1 MNYVLDQ
8 LEDLMVSVQN
18 HDIAFIIFAVIAL
31 LFLGAILWLTCCV
44 HENRHNLRVLDERL
58 TEGHNK
64 LAKRLLEQEQE
75 QSLNRVRRA
84 GVNNFRLIC
93 KVGTEAGVLPDEA
106 VRGALEGLEE

>member
-44 HENRHNLRVLDERL
+44 HENRHNLRELDERL

-64 LAKRLLEQEQE
+64 LAKRLLEQEQ
-75 QSLNRVRRA
+75 SLNRVRRA
-84 GVNNFRLIC
+84 DVNNFRLIC
-93 KVGTEAGVLPDEA
+93 KVGTEAGVLPESA
-106 VRGALEGLEE
+106 VNNALSGIDAN

>member
-8 LEDLMVSVQN
+8 LEELMVTVRN
-18 HDIAFIIFAVIAL
+18 HDIAFIIFSVIAL
-31 LFLGAILWLTCCV
+31 IFLGAILYLICCI
-44 HENRHNLRVLDERL
+44 HENRHSLRELDKRL

-64 LAKRLLEQEQE
+64 LAKRMLEQE

-93 KVGTEAGVLPDEA
+93 KVGTDAGVLPDEA
-106 VRGALEGLEE
+106 VKGALEGLEE